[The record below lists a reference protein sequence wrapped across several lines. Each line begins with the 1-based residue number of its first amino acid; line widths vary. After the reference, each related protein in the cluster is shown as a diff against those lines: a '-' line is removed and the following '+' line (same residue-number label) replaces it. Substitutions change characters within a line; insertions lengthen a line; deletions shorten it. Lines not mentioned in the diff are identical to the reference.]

1 MHESPVFMYKIW
13 RKNHATFI
21 RLVALVELLT
31 TRQRLGWCKNIEF
44 LLRMSFLQL
53 SYFLSVHK
61 KAWQIGWPS
70 VYLSA
75 RHLWFHQTLIMA
87 NNSSIL
93 SNCSPWSNQLSNNP
107 MEVIIITVTR
117 NFSSWKTIESST
129 WSRLIMIGAVPLW
142 HWPKRMTAQIFH
154 MTEKTKN
161 MILVITN
168 AN

>member
-1 MHESPVFMYKIW
+1 MSIW
-13 RKNHATFI
+13 ILIFD
-21 RLVALVELLT
+21 VLT
-31 TRQRLGWCKNIEF
+31 NKKARSQLRF
-44 LLRMSFLQL
+44 LARGGPSFLRGGHKKFAPGGGTPLWPPPVPTYERQA
-53 SYFLSVHK
+53 K